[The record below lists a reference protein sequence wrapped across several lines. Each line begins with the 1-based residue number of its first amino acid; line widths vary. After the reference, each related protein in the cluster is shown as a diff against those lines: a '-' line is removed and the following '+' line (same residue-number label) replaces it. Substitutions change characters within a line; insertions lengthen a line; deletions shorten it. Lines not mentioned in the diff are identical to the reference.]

1 MVSWT
6 VTRRPFQAEVAL
18 AISSPTF
25 LGDYLCKV
33 DERAWRTDKLWCAY
47 QTKRTDL
54 GGQGRGSTDLS
65 SGCPQVDDL
74 NLGRVLF
81 KTSEHRFGLQPAV
94 RLTILGAI
102 FAEDECGDDGRCD
115 LGINSWRGRTELR
128 IRVRTPPTNCTAA
141 GALYAHV
148 MLEPRSPC
156 ADAPTVVVAAACPSP
171 PPTPTRCRAMEP
183 WNPTVLTGLKSP
195 RTLKMRP

>member
-25 LGDYLCKV
+25 LGDYLGKV
-33 DERAWRTDKLWCAY
+33 DERAWRTDKLWRAY

-74 NLGRVLF
+74 NLGGVLF
-81 KTSEHRFGLQPAV
+81 KTSEHRFGLQTAI

-115 LGINSWRGRTELR
+115 LGINSWRGGQNCELEF
-128 IRVRTPPTNCTAA
+128 
-141 GALYAHV
+141 
-148 MLEPRSPC
+148 EPRR
-156 ADAPTVVVAAACPSP
+156 PTVQRLGRCMRMLCWSLALLARTHRPSSWQL
-171 PPTPTRCRAMEP
+171 RAHRHRLRRHGAGQ
-183 WNPTVLTGLKSP
+183 WSHGIRQSSP
-195 RTLKMRP
+195 G